1 MQSNS
6 YSRSNGHPWKINL
19 QEGIIKTT
27 HRTALAWGTPTDP
40 HALGAVAL
48 HTAGDGMPEL
58 NNQHDLLQMFFLVH
72 LLLGSR
78 GPSTVILMA
87 LWYVATCGGFVK
99 TVIVSVK
106 LFPAKGEKVTEHMY
120 WEHVVLS
127 NRIRTHQMT
136 LTTSC
141 PYLQTDMKQHGLTTV
156 CCWMHS
162 LCGNCSKHL
171 EKKINLYVNV
181 LHFVCKIRRLPLTV
195 TVYLI
200 Y

>member
-1 MQSNS
+1 
-6 YSRSNGHPWKINL
+6 
-19 QEGIIKTT
+19 
-27 HRTALAWGTPTDP
+27 
-40 HALGAVAL
+40 
-48 HTAGDGMPEL
+48 MPEL
-58 NNQHDLLQMFFLVH
+58 SHQQDLLQMLFVVH

-106 LFPAKGEKVTEHMY
+106 LFPARGEKVTEHTY
-120 WEHVVLS
+120 WEQVALS
-127 NRIRTHQMT
+127 NRVRTRQMT

-141 PYLQTDMKQHGLTTV
+141 PYLQADMRQHGLTTV

-162 LCGNCSKHL
+162 LRGNCSKHL
-171 EKKINLYVNV
+171 EKKNINLYVNV

-195 TVYLI
+195 IVYLM